1 MEKKTPKFKKGDYIT
16 PVELYKGFED
26 AIVIDVDDEYYYLK
40 IPNGKATMKIGA
52 EVNYELKKGRKRLI
66 LG

>member
-1 MEKKTPKFKKGDYIT
+1 MKKKPKFKKGDYIT

-26 AIVIDVDDEYYYLK
+26 AIVTDVDDEYYYLK

-52 EVNYELKKGRKRLI
+52 EVNYELKKDRKRLT

>member
-1 MEKKTPKFKKGDYIT
+1 MKKKKPKFKKGDYIT

-52 EVNYELKKGRKRLI
+52 EVNYELKRDKKRLTI
-66 LG
+66 G